1 MEQPMKHKIKHN
13 KNNEQTA
20 VWLTKTIDR
29 ELACGEEADEQLIL
43 ECTAYLQEIFPENA
57 PSDKRTEKYLQAEL
71 SRPQA
76 VQTAIRKPIRRGL
89 RLAMRLAA
97 VVTALALFC
106 VALPVMAAQVL
117 GEKSTATDTSDLLK
131 PILQLLSNETE
142 PTALSYPTAG
152 DFEKEP
158 TYRASYSSVQK
169 LLTEE
174 QPPDVI
180 CLTDLPKELDRYQI
194 NLVYYGEKK
203 SADKWRIHWSAN
215 DESWGYL
222 ISYRNTSGSVELT
235 KEFYTQKGYELCEAN
250 GRRYFYKMTESGTYT
265 AKYIQG
271 PILYSA
277 TAPDYETLMLL
288 LSHTAFAS
296 EIIPATAQQI
306 TLRSP
311 EEYTELHSLIKN
323 PSLLGYRASYES
335 TSEFVN
341 FEKLNIL
348 TVDDSAAQLGDH
360 SITVFTNDSSY
371 HWMIEW
377 KATNI
382 QQVSDFKGWTF
393 RATYHLNNQEI
404 KAKYAEQAP
413 QKCENYTVGEHTFY
427 ISNISPRDHE
437 IIFLDHAI
445 FANCYEGNICYS
457 VSASDR
463 ETLELLLNSLIFPQ
477 GE

>member
-1 MEQPMKHKIKHN
+1 
-13 KNNEQTA
+13 
-20 VWLTKTIDR
+20 
-29 ELACGEEADEQLIL
+29 
-43 ECTAYLQEIFPENA
+43 
-57 PSDKRTEKYLQAEL
+57 
-71 SRPQA
+71 
-76 VQTAIRKPIRRGL
+76 
-89 RLAMRLAA
+89 MRLAA

-117 GEKSTATDTSDLLK
+117 SEKSTATDTSDLLK

-169 LLTEE
+169 MLTEE

-194 NLVYYGEKK
+194 NLVYYGEKT

-235 KEFYTQKGYELCEAN
+235 KDFYTQKGSELCEAN

-277 TAPDYETLMLL
+277 TAPDYESLMLL

-296 EIIPATAQQI
+296 EIIPAATQQI
-306 TLRSP
+306 TLLTP
-311 EEYTELHSLIKN
+311 EEYTELRSIIRN
-323 PSLLGYRASYES
+323 PSLLSYRASYES
-335 TSEFVN
+335 TSEFVD
-341 FEKLNIL
+341 FERLNIL
-348 TVDDSAAQLGDH
+348 TVDDNAAQLGDH
-360 SITVFTNDSSY
+360 SITVFTNKSTY
-371 HWMIEW
+371 HWRIEW
-377 KATNI
+377 NSSNTQSI
-382 QQVSDFKGWTF
+382 PDFGGWKF
-393 RATYHLNNQEI
+393 RATYHLDDQEI
-404 KAKYAEQAP
+404 NAKYAEHSP
-413 QKCENYTVGEHTFY
+413 QEFEIYTVGERTFY
-427 ISNISPRDHE
+427 ISNIPPKDHE
-437 IIFLDHAI
+437 IIFLDHVV

-463 ETLELLLNSLIFPQ
+463 ETLELLLNSLVLPQ
-477 GE
+477 NE